1 MTKNF
6 TIEELTRSSFA
17 ARNNISN
24 IPNKEQKRN
33 LRYLASRLEFIRLL
47 LGNCPIVVNSAFR
60 NTEVNAGVFGSSTS
74 SHIDG
79 LAADIVPGNSKSI
92 RENAL
97 TIKESSLE
105 FDQIIIYKSFIHIGF
120 GKKMRR
126 QVIYRDN

>member
-24 IPNKEQKRN
+24 TPNMEQKRN

-47 LGNCPIVVNSAFR
+47 LGNYPIVVNSAFR
-60 NTEVNAGVFGSSTS
+60 NTEVNTGVFGSATS
-74 SHIDG
+74 SHLDG
-79 LAADIVPGNSKSI
+79 LAADIVPGNNKSI

-97 TIKESSLE
+97 AIKGSDLD
-105 FDQIIIYKSFIHIGF
+105 FDQIIIYKTFLHIGF
-120 GKKMRR
+120 GEKMRR

>member
-17 ARNNISN
+17 ARNNINN
-24 IPNKEQKRN
+24 IPNKEQERN

-60 NTEVNAGVFGSSTS
+60 NTEVNAGVFGSTTS

-79 LAADIVPGNSKSI
+79 LAADIIPRNSRSM

-97 TIKESSLE
+97 VIRESSLE
-105 FDQIIIYKSFIHIGF
+105 FDQIIVYKTFIHIGF
-120 GKKMRR
+120 GKRMRR

>member
-17 ARNNISN
+17 ARNNILN
-24 IPNKEQKRN
+24 VPNKEQERN

-47 LGNCPIVVNSAFR
+47 LGNYPIVVNSAFR
-60 NTEVNAGVFGSSTS
+60 NAEVNAGVFGSSTS

-79 LAADIVPGNSKSI
+79 LAADIVPGNNKSI
-92 RENAL
+92 RENAI
-97 TIKESSLE
+97 TIKESTLD

-120 GKKMRR
+120 GEKMRR